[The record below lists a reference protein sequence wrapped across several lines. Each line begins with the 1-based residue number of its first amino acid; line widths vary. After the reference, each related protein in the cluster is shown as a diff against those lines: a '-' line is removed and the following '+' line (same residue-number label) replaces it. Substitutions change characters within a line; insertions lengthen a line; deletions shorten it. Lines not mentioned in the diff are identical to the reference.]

1 MKSLRTWVLIC
12 DGGRAR
18 VVARMAEGH
27 RLGTV
32 AGLTLATDLP
42 RSKDLESERPG
53 RSHES
58 HGASRH
64 AYEPRSD
71 PHDQLEAEFLVRIV
85 TAVAGR
91 HEQGEFDRLV
101 VVAPPKALGLIRAK
115 LPDALRKVVLA
126 EIAKD
131 LTKTP
136 DADIA
141 AHLAD
146 TVVV

>member
-1 MKSLRTWVLIC
+1 MAGVRTWIVIC

-18 VVARMAEGH
+18 VLARSADGSL
-27 RLGTV
+27 RPV
-32 AGLTLATDLP
+32 PGLAFEADLP
-42 RSKDLESERPG
+42 RSKDLASERPG

-58 HGASRH
+58 HGTARH
-64 AYEPRSD
+64 AYEPRVD
-71 PHDQLEAEFLVRIV
+71 PHDQLETAFLAGIV
-85 TAVAGR
+85 ATVAKR
-91 HEQGEFDRLV
+91 LEAKEFDRLV
-101 VVAPPKALGLIRAK
+101 LVAPPKALGVVRAK
-115 LPDALRKVVLA
+115 MPDALGKAVVA